1 MEMCRGC
8 TCCVNMVSRCV
19 FVHVV
24 CISVILTLVNYSEMQ
39 FTDKRCTSC
48 PKCQITNWTKLQE
61 KTITKSFSRKLYSL
75 LVFCPHYVYTIIK
88 RIKCQGSF
96 LSCSIFQLNI
106 TFYQLSVKKLLYCF
120 YLFTGGLHVLATHVL
135 QFIFLGSSGFRWP
148 VCYFAT
154 TEAHAAELVI
164 MVWNVINVVQSYGFK
179 VQ

>member
-1 MEMCRGC
+1 M
-8 TCCVNMVSRCV
+8 
-19 FVHVV
+19 
-24 CISVILTLVNYSEMQ
+24 
-39 FTDKRCTSC
+39 
-48 PKCQITNWTKLQE
+48 
-61 KTITKSFSRKLYSL
+61 
-75 LVFCPHYVYTIIK
+75 FCPHYVYTTIK

-179 VQ
+179 V